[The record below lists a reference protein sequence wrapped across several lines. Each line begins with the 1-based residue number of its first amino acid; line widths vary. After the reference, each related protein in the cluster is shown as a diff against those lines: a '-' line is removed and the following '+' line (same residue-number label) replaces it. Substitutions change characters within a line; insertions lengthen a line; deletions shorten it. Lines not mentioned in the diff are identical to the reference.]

1 MLYDIKEI
9 KGGKL
14 MTTEQMAKCQDEMQG
29 KLIVAAWYTPC
40 KPFLFVGLSVNQS
53 KIEQLRKHD
62 EYAGYMPDFDFEVK
76 DGEGKQTFLDG
87 HKGTEY
93 FVFDNLE
100 SARKA
105 VKTINE
111 LDKIDWLQRDIE
123 HQFETLVK
131 VRIDECIPIEISENI
146 RKAKYY
152 LNEALIACCKE
163 RKETLTKKL

>member
-1 MLYDIKEI
+1 MLFDIKEI

-14 MTTEQMAKCQDEMQG
+14 MTLEQMAKCQDEMKG
-29 KLIVAAWYTPC
+29 KIIVATWDAPC
-40 KPFLFVGLSVNQS
+40 KPFVFVGISVNQS
-53 KIEQLRKHD
+53 KIKQLRKHD

-87 HKGTEY
+87 HNGTEY

-105 VKTINE
+105 VKTLNE
-111 LDKIDWLQRDIE
+111 LDKTDWLQRDLE
-123 HQFETLVK
+123 HQLETLSK
-131 VRIDECIPIEISENI
+131 VRIDECIHESI
-146 RKAKYY
+146 RKGVFFAKTH
-152 LNEALIACCKE
+152 LMGAIAACKE